1 MILVII
7 MSYSNDEITPVTSI
21 DPDSRTIVIF
31 DDFVCEKTFKKNID
45 YFMQGRNESC
55 SVFLP

>member
-1 MILVII
+1 

-31 DDFVCEKTFKKNID
+31 DDFVSEKTF
-45 YFMQGRNESC
+45 
-55 SVFLP
+55 

>member
-31 DDFVCEKTFKKNID
+31 DDFVCEKTFLTLV
-45 YFMQGRNESC
+45 R
-55 SVFLP
+55 VF